1 MAEISVNVPASAVL
15 VPENDTQELW
25 QLEGRIEALRGYLA
39 NRRTSTLST
48 VYIDDVLAII
58 GSK

>member
-1 MAEISVNVPASAVL
+1 MSNISVH
-15 VPENDTQELW
+15 VPETAILRPEDDTQELW
-25 QLEGRIEALRGYLA
+25 QLEGRIEALRSYLM